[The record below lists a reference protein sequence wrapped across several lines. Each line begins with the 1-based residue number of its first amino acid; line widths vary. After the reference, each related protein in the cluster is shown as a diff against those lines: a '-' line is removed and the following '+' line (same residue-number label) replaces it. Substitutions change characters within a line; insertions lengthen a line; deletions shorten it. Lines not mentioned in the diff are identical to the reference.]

1 MKQLLPLLLLTG
13 CLAPYRYAGADLTPS
28 GSPCID
34 GTLVN
39 IDGAGCEMFYH
50 AQLPDQ
56 PILKIRCTYSE
67 AQNQWTKLS
76 FYATP
81 SELPMLNHDHPNDK
95 WVLMCSD
102 SFVNVYVAIPI
113 KNTENN
119 NE

>member
-1 MKQLLPLLLLTG
+1 MIKQFLPLLLLTG

-39 IDGAGCEMFYH
+39 MDGAGCEMFYH

-67 AQNQWTKLS
+67 PQNQWTKLS
-76 FYATP
+76 FYAVP
-81 SELPMLNHDHPNDK
+81 AGFPVFNDDHHDDK

-102 SFVNVYVAIPI
+102 SFVDMYVAIPI
-113 KNTENN
+113 KTENN